1 MTQQPLEFVT
11 AEAQLT
17 IHRRLADLLAD
28 KTMLP
33 CDKAVM
39 IRLMSFHAYGAAKA
53 LSIAA
58 MQFKWKAD
66 GQHVWPDRAVKQAVK
81 NLLEKYDL
89 PIGACRIAPHNGYY
103 FVISD
108 EDAEAAVR
116 PLKAEIFS
124 MFRRIKVLS
133 PRSAFVRRLQGQI
146 DLLMED
152 EP

>member
-1 MTQQPLEFVT
+1 MRGAESMTQQPLEFVT
-11 AEAQLT
+11 AEAQLA
-17 IHRRLADLLAD
+17 IHRRLSELIVD
-28 KTMLP
+28 KMMLP

-39 IRLMSFHAYGAAKA
+39 LRLMAFHAYGSSKA

-58 MQFKWKAD
+58 MQYKWRAD
-66 GQHVWPDRAVKQAVK
+66 GVHVWRDRAIKQAVK
-81 NLLEKYDL
+81 NLLEIYDL
-89 PIGACRIAPHNGYY
+89 PIGSCRIAPHNGYY

-133 PRSAFVRRLQGQI
+133 PRSASCAGSRARSNC
-146 DLLMED
+146 
-152 EP
+152 